1 MSVKNDTGSEDR
13 DLTAE
18 ELAAIEEEYDEGAR
32 TRAVSTGFARFL
44 KAVALAFATYHYL
57 TAGFALPADYWHM
70 GWHLSG
76 LFILI
81 YALFPM
87 FRTHSAY
94 EMKTGPLH
102 LGGVPLLDVLLM
114 ALGVAS
120 ALYLGFAWQGVPWL
134 GIEEQTFRMGNPNI
148 YDMIFGCILIV
159 LVLDIAR
166 RTLGWVLPAI
176 ICVFMAYA
184 LFGPIFPG
192 ILQHP
197 GVKFRT
203 FVSSMCSARGDLRRH
218 ALGRLDHRLP
228 LRAVRRDRAAHRA
241 GPAFHRQCHDRPGAI
256 PAGLPKVSVVSSA
269 FFGTISALRGQYH
282 ANRRTDDRT

>member
-18 ELAAIEEEYDEGAR
+18 KLAAIEEEYDEGAR

-44 KAVALAFATYHYL
+44 KTVALAFATYHYL

-87 FRTHSAY
+87 FKTHSAY

-114 ALGVAS
+114 GLGVAA

-134 GIEEQTFRMGNPNI
+134 GIEEQTFRIGNPNI
-148 YDMIFGCILIV
+148 YDMVFGCILIV

-166 RTLGWVLPAI
+166 RTLGRVLPAI

-184 LFGPIFPG
+184 LFGPISPG

-203 FVSSMCSARGDLRRH
+203 FVSSMYF
-218 ALGRLDHRLP
+218 P
-228 LRAVRRDRAAHRA
+228 
-241 GPAFHRQCHDRPGAI
+241 Q
-256 PAGLPKVSVVSSA
+256 
-269 FFGTISALRGQYH
+269 
-282 ANRRTDDRT
+282 